1 MKNKLIV
8 LLLLLPIST
17 MLATTPKDNA
27 EKDFKKYIGHLINQE
42 FEQSM
47 DYLYPELFDLIS
59 REDMLLTMEQT
70 FNSPDILISIAEP
83 TVNSVGEIE
92 KIDSMFFVKLNYSH
106 TMIMRFSNTDS
117 LETQQERDSRDE
129 MTLISL
135 GGTFGEENVSY
146 DSTSSSFDIFTTKD
160 SYGKSKDGKTSWK
173 FIDIDPNNMVL
184 LEALLPAK
192 LLQKINAE

>member
-1 MKNKLIV
+1 MMPLFALVANK
-8 LLLLLPIST
+8 
-17 MLATTPKDNA
+17 PKENA
-27 EKDFKKYIGHLINQE
+27 EKDFRTYIGHLINQE
-42 FEQSM
+42 FDKSM

-70 FNSPDILISIAEP
+70 FNSPDIFISIAEP
-83 TVNSVGEIE
+83 AVNSVGEIE
-92 KIDSMFFVKLNYSH
+92 KIDSMYFVKLNYSH

-135 GGTFGEENVSY
+135 GGTFGEGNVSY
-146 DSTSSSFDIFTTKD
+146 DSTTSSFDIFTTKD

-173 FIDIDPNNMVL
+173 FIDVDPNNMEL
-184 LEALLPAK
+184 LESLLPAVIIK
-192 LLQKINAE
+192 RLKAE

>member
-1 MKNKLIV
+1 MKNKLII
-8 LLLLLPIST
+8 LLLLIPLFA
-17 MLATTPKDNA
+17 LVAYTPKENA
-27 EKDFKKYIGHLINQE
+27 EKDFRKYIGHLIDQE

-47 DYLYPELFDLIS
+47 NYLYPELFDLIS

-70 FNSPDILISIAEP
+70 FNSPDIFISIAEP

-92 KIDSMFFVKLNYSH
+92 KIDSMYYVRLNYSH
-106 TMIMRFSNTDS
+106 TMMMRFSNTDS
-117 LETQQERDSRDE
+117 LVTKQERDSRDE

-146 DSTSSSFDIFTTKD
+146 DSTTSTFDIFTTKD

-173 FIDIDPNNMVL
+173 FIDVDPNNMVL
-184 LEALLPAK
+184 LEALLPAVI
-192 LLQKINAE
+192 INRLKAE